1 MIKILLKN
9 TLFQQIYECSLTPG
23 SSRFPQ
29 ECQDPDRG
37 VVRGR
42 NYEQDPYVLYTVNAV
57 YAGKFVFI
65 EVVFTL
71 LKVKKQKKNSLW
83 QLTFSC
89 LH

>member
-1 MIKILLKN
+1 M
-9 TLFQQIYECSLTPG
+9 LFQQIYECSLTPG

-57 YAGKFVFI
+57 YAGKFVKYKI
-65 EVVFTL
+65 
-71 LKVKKQKKNSLW
+71 KKRNNFLVA
-83 QLTFSC
+83 TFF
-89 LH
+89 LP

>member
-9 TLFQQIYECSLTPG
+9 TLFQQIFECSLTPG
-23 SSRFPQ
+23 SSRF
-29 ECQDPDRG
+29 PDRG

>member
-1 MIKILLKN
+1 MAHSQNKTFIMTKYSFKN

-23 SSRFPQ
+23 ASRFSQ
-29 ECQDPDRG
+29 ECPDPDRG

-65 EVVFTL
+65 YGVHVL
-71 LKVKKQKKNSLW
+71 SLR
-83 QLTFSC
+83 C
-89 LH
+89 